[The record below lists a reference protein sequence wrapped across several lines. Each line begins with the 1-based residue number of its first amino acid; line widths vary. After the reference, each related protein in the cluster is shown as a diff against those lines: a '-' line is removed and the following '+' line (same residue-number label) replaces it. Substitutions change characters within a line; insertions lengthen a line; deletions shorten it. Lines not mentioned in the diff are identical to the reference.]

1 MNEHEEPLVSVIV
14 PVYNVRPYLNRCLA
28 SVAGQT
34 HRRLQV
40 VLVDDGSTDGSGS
53 LCDEWAKRDGRFT
66 VLHRRNAG
74 IAVTR
79 NVGMDAAVGEYVCFV
94 DGDDYAEP
102 TMVATMVAAARRSDA
117 QIVMC
122 AYRTVAYDRGA
133 YAERSARNG
142 TVDFT
147 ARDNRA
153 VAAMF
158 VPLMRCGMVNPMWGK
173 LFDRDFLDGHR
184 VDEGFVAGGDG
195 VFMYRLFERAARVT
209 AIPDV
214 LYDYVVR
221 EHSLSGGD
229 FHPGLFGSRERAYL
243 EQHAILERWNRE
255 AIGERDRE
263 FLHDVDVCVNSLY
276 GGACTLPAAERLAC
290 LRRVADSSATA
301 LCIGRVRPIGVRGR
315 LLTMLLHRRSVGL
328 LLGYGMAVGYA
339 KRLRAAVRNV
349 SNVRGKRQQGGRR

>member
-1 MNEHEEPLVSVIV
+1 MNEHAEPLVSIIV
-14 PVYNVRPYLNRCLA
+14 PVYNLRPYLQRCLA
-28 SVAGQT
+28 SIAGQT

-53 LCDEWAKRDGRFT
+53 LCDEWVGRDDRFT
-66 VLHRRNAG
+66 VIHRRNAG
-74 IAVTR
+74 VAVTR
-79 NVGMDAAVGEYVCFV
+79 NVGMDAAEGEYVCFV

-102 TMVATMVAAARRSDA
+102 TMVAAARRSDA

-122 AYRTVAYDRGA
+122 AYRTVAYDHGA

-147 ARDNRA
+147 VQNNRA
-153 VAAMF
+153 FAAMF

-173 LFDRDFLDGHR
+173 LFDRGFLDGHR
-184 VDEGFVAGGDG
+184 VDEGFVVGSDG
-195 VFMYRLFERAARVT
+195 MFMYRLYERAARVT
-209 AIPDV
+209 AITDV

-229 FHPGLFGSRERAYL
+229 FRPGLFDSRERAYL
-243 EQHAILERWNRE
+243 EQHDILKRWNRE

-263 FLHDVDVCVNSLY
+263 FLHDVDVCVNGLY
-276 GGACTLPAAERLAC
+276 GGTCSLSTAERLAC
-290 LRRVADSSATA
+290 LRRVADSPATA

-315 LLTMLLHRRSVGL
+315 LLTVLLHRRSVGL
-328 LLGYGMAVGYA
+328 LRGYGMAIGHA
-339 KRLRAAVRNV
+339 KRLRAALWNMR
-349 SNVRGKRQQGGRR
+349 RQGGRR